1 MKSSNLIRWS
11 GPALMIGGI
20 LGVVGLVIHP
30 LSETASDVTSS
41 RWVPAHLL
49 GFVST
54 IPLMFGLI
62 GLYARQ
68 AEETSRLG
76 LLGFAL
82 TLIGAVSEGMELLWI
97 EVIIFPFLIA
107 NDPALY
113 DSLRSSSAYL
123 VALALSFLLFFG
135 GWITFGAAMVRAAV
149 LPRWTVWLVVMAV
162 IPAIFILGLA
172 VLVLSGVAT
181 ASGLSGSGSPTILI
195 FNIVGI
201 VLSLSLVGW
210 GYALWSEKRQTTAQS

>member
-1 MKSSNLIRWS
+1 MKTSHLIRAS
-11 GPALMIGGI
+11 GVALMIGGI

-30 LSETASDVTSS
+30 LSETASDVASS

-49 GFVST
+49 AFVSA
-54 IPLMFGLI
+54 IPLIFGLI

-68 AEETSRLG
+68 AEETGRLG

-82 TLIGAVSEGMELLWI
+82 TLIGAISDGMELLWI
-97 EVIIFPFLIA
+97 EVIIFPFLVA

-135 GWITFGAAMVRAAV
+135 GFVSFAA
-149 LPRWTVWLVVMAV
+149 
-162 IPAIFILGLA
+162 
-172 VLVLSGVAT
+172 
-181 ASGLSGSGSPTILI
+181 TIVPSRDARVDA
-195 FNIVGI
+195 FP
-201 VLSLSLVGW
+201 
-210 GYALWSEKRQTTAQS
+210 

>member
-1 MKSSNLIRWS
+1 MKTSNLIRWS
-11 GPALMIGGI
+11 GLALMIGGI
-20 LGVVGLVIHP
+20 LGAVGLVIHP
-30 LSETASDVTSS
+30 LSETASDVAGSL
-41 RWVPAHLL
+41 WVPAHLL
-49 GFVST
+49 AFVST
-54 IPLMFGLI
+54 IPLIFGLV

-68 AEETSRLG
+68 AEEAGRSG

-82 TLIGAVSEGMELLWI
+82 TLIGAISEGMELLWI
-97 EVIIFPFLIA
+97 EVIIFPFLVA

-149 LPRWTVWLVVMAV
+149 LPRWTVWLVIMAV
-162 IPAIFILGLA
+162 IPAI
-172 VLVLSGVAT
+172 VLLGVAT

-201 VLSLSLVGW
+201 VLSLSFVGW
-210 GYALWSEKRQTTAQS
+210 GYALWSDKRQTTAQS

>member
-1 MKSSNLIRWS
+1 MKTSNLIRWS

-54 IPLMFGLI
+54 IPLIFGLI

-68 AEETSRLG
+68 AEETGRLG

-82 TLIGAVSEGMELLWI
+82 TLIGAISDGMELLWI
-97 EVIIFPFLIA
+97 EVIIFPFLVA
-107 NDPALY
+107 NNPALY

-210 GYALWSEKRQTTAQS
+210 GYALWSDKRQTTAQS

>member
-1 MKSSNLIRWS
+1 
-11 GPALMIGGI
+11 
-20 LGVVGLVIHP
+20 
-30 LSETASDVTSS
+30 
-41 RWVPAHLL
+41 
-49 GFVST
+49 
-54 IPLMFGLI
+54 
-62 GLYARQ
+62 
-68 AEETSRLG
+68 
-76 LLGFAL
+76 
-82 TLIGAVSEGMELLWI
+82 MELLWI
-97 EVIIFPFLIA
+97 EVIIFPFLVA

-149 LPRWTVWLVVMAV
+149 LPRWTVWLVVLAV

-195 FNIVGI
+195 FNIVGM
-201 VLSLSLVGW
+201 VLSLSFVGW
-210 GYALWSEKRQTTAQS
+210 GYALWSDKRQTTTQS

>member
-1 MKSSNLIRWS
+1 MKTSHLIRAS
-11 GPALMIGGI
+11 GVALMIGGI
-20 LGVVGLVIHP
+20 LGVVGRVIH
-30 LSETASDVTSS
+30 LSSRTASDVPRSA
-41 RWVPAHLL
+41 WVPAHLL
-49 GFVST
+49 ALVSAM
-54 IPLMFGLI
+54 PLIFGWM
-62 GLYARQ
+62 GLASRQ
-68 AEETSRLG
+68 AEETGRLG

-82 TLIGAVSEGMELLWI
+82 TLIGAISDGMELLWI
-97 EVIIFPFLIA
+97 EVIIFPFLVA

-201 VLSLSLVGW
+201 VLSLSFVGW

>member
-1 MKSSNLIRWS
+1 MKTSNLIRWS

-68 AEETSRLG
+68 AEETGRLG

-82 TLIGAVSEGMELLWI
+82 TLIGAISDGMELLWI

>member
-1 MKSSNLIRWS
+1 MKTSNLIRWS

-30 LSETASDVTSS
+30 LSETASDVASS

-54 IPLMFGLI
+54 IPLIFGLI

-68 AEETSRLG
+68 AEETGRLG

-149 LPRWTVWLVVMAV
+149 LPRWTVWFVVMAV
-162 IPAIFILGLA
+162 IPAIVI
-172 VLVLSGVAT
+172 SGVAT
-181 ASGLSGSGSPTILI
+181 ASGLSGPGSPTILI

-201 VLSLSLVGW
+201 MLSLSLVGW
-210 GYALWSEKRQTTAQS
+210 GYALWSDKRQATAQS

>member
-1 MKSSNLIRWS
+1 MKTSHLIRAS
-11 GPALMIGGI
+11 GVALMIGGI

-30 LSETASDVTSS
+30 LSETASDVASS

-49 GFVST
+49 AFVSA
-54 IPLMFGLI
+54 IPLIFGLI

-68 AEETSRLG
+68 AEETGRLG

-82 TLIGAVSEGMELLWI
+82 TLIGAISDGMELLWI
-97 EVIIFPFLIA
+97 EVIIFPFLVA

-135 GWITFGAAMVRAAV
+135 GWITFGAAMVRAEV
-149 LPRWTVWLVVMAV
+149 LTCWYVWIVFMEILSE
-162 IPAIFILGLA
+162 ILLFIMTSYMLFGL
-172 VLVLSGVAT
+172 L
-181 ASGLSGSGSPTILI
+181 
-195 FNIVGI
+195 
-201 VLSLSLVGW
+201 
-210 GYALWSEKRQTTAQS
+210 